1 MRHVRQ
7 KAGLDPGPANAHSD
21 HPSCPDSL
29 LTCVNAII
37 FIPRNLRELP
47 IWKDYMYGQGRE
59 LEIGNATSAVLI
71 SLLQTLVDKGV
82 VSNTE
87 VRALLTKA
95 ASDLGPHDYTAPVKG
110 AIGVILDDILP
121 KFPENG
127 GD

>member
-1 MRHVRQ
+1 MWR
-7 KAGLDPGPANAHSD
+7 DD
-21 HPSCPDSL
+21 
-29 LTCVNAII
+29 
-37 FIPRNLRELP
+37 
-47 IWKDYMYGQGRE
+47 MYGQGRE

-71 SLLQTLVDKGV
+71 SLLQTLVAKGV

-87 VRALLTKA
+87 VRALLAKA

>member
-1 MRHVRQ
+1 
-7 KAGLDPGPANAHSD
+7 
-21 HPSCPDSL
+21 
-29 LTCVNAII
+29 
-37 FIPRNLRELP
+37 
-47 IWKDYMYGQGRE
+47 MYGKGRE

-71 SLLQTLVDKGV
+71 SLLRTLVDKGV
-82 VSNTE
+82 VSNIE

-121 KFPENG
+121 KFAENG

>member
-1 MRHVRQ
+1 MGKRSIW
-7 KAGLDPGPANAHSD
+7 SD
-21 HPSCPDSL
+21 
-29 LTCVNAII
+29 
-37 FIPRNLRELP
+37 R
-47 IWKDYMYGQGRE
+47 MYGRERE
-59 LEIGNATSAVLI
+59 LEIGNATSAILI

-82 VSNTE
+82 VSNAD

-121 KFPENG
+121 QFPEDG

>member
-1 MRHVRQ
+1 
-7 KAGLDPGPANAHSD
+7 
-21 HPSCPDSL
+21 
-29 LTCVNAII
+29 
-37 FIPRNLRELP
+37 
-47 IWKDYMYGQGRE
+47 MYGRGRE

-71 SLLQTLVDKGV
+71 SLLQTLVEKGV

-87 VRALLTKA
+87 IRALLAKA
-95 ASDLGPHDYTAPVKG
+95 ASDLGPHEYTAPVKG